1 MDLDLK
7 PISSNVNKIN
17 VGRIRIYPEITIS
30 NLTPIMKDLIIV
42 RIATSFSSIRSNSE
56 RNNIILNTEK
66 TDNAS
71 KYILSINRM
80 LLFIIMVFLRIL

>member
-42 RIATSFSSIRSNSE
+42 KIATSFSSIRSNSE
-56 RNNIILNTEK
+56 RNKIILNTEK